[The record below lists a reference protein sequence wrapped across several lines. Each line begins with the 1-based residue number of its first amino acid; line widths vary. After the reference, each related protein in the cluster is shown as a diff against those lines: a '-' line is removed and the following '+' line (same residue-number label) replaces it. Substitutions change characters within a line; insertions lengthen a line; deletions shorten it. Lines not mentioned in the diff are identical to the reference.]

1 MFNPYGNAYM
11 PYQYAPQ
18 SPQGIAG
25 VRFVNGM
32 DEAKNCLV
40 PIGTRA
46 LFMDSKEDVFYIK
59 ETDANGI
66 SSVTPYSFS
75 KVESSSP
82 QYVTKEQ
89 VEEILENWRKRYE
102 PTTQP
107 NAQLGATQ
115 QPTYGATGPNN
126 TVSPNNQKNA
136 FSSAGSSGEVHQG
149 QFHFQ
154 EPV

>member
-89 VEEILENWRKRYE
+89 VEEILENWRKRR
-102 PTTQP
+102 PQV
-107 NAQLGATQ
+107 Q
-115 QPTYGATGPNN
+115 QCHEHSFHQREHHRWNPEDSRHP
-126 TVSPNNQKNA
+126 VSEQD
-136 FSSAGSSGEVHQG
+136 
-149 QFHFQ
+149 
-154 EPV
+154 

>member
-46 LFMDSKEDVFYIK
+46 LLMDSKEDVFYIK

-89 VEEILENWRKRYE
+89 VEEILEN
-102 PTTQP
+102 
-107 NAQLGATQ
+107 
-115 QPTYGATGPNN
+115 
-126 TVSPNNQKNA
+126 
-136 FSSAGSSGEVHQG
+136 
-149 QFHFQ
+149 
-154 EPV
+154 